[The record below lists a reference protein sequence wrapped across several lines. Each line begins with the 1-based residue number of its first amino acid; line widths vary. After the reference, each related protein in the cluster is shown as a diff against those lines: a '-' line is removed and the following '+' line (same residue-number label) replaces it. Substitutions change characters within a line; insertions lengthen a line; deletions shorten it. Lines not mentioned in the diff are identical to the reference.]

1 MAGVLGRV
9 RDFFFGA
16 PPPARSTERRSHYD
30 AAKTTDENKRHWAEA
45 DSLTGSSALT
55 PGVRAT
61 LRDRARY
68 EARNNSFLAGC
79 VRTLVNDTVG
89 RGPRLQ
95 MLTPDAGLNRAV
107 EDLWR
112 LWAAAADWGLNVRI
126 MAGVRYVAGE
136 CFALPFDSK
145 RMERLGQPVTL
156 GMKLIEPDQVADPL
170 SSYLARKN
178 GDDGVECDENGE
190 VSAYKI
196 LKAHPGDLRMAWV
209 GLEADR
215 VPAESVV
222 HWFQPERPNQLRGVT
237 PLAPALPIFGQLRRF
252 TTATLTAAEVAAMLA
267 GVLELPDS
275 QMGTSD
281 GDDAAQ
287 FETMDTIQ
295 LVRGML
301 LTVPGGGK
309 VTQFKPEQPTTNYD
323 TFVRAKLK
331 EAGRCINVPYGRMAG
346 DYTSHTYSGGRLEE
360 ELYWGDR
367 EIERDSFR
375 AKVLDPWF
383 FMWLDF
389 ARFALPALAAFRGKW
404 WELKH
409 AWQYDARPT
418 SDPVKDATGDEL
430 NLTNGTDTLADIAAR
445 EGLTEDELL
454 DKRAAT
460 MQKFQERGLPLPPW
474 LTGTPAAPR
483 PGDGQPQNPADAKAV
498 EVLNA

>member
-1 MAGVLGRV
+1 
-9 RDFFFGA
+9 
-16 PPPARSTERRSHYD
+16 
-30 AAKTTDENKRHWAEA
+30 
-45 DSLTGSSALT
+45 
-55 PGVRAT
+55 
-61 LRDRARY
+61 
-68 EARNNSFLAGC
+68 
-79 VRTLVNDTVG
+79 
-89 RGPRLQ
+89 
-95 MLTPDAGLNRAV
+95 
-107 EDLWR
+107 
-112 LWAAAADWGLNVRI
+112 
-126 MAGVRYVAGE
+126 
-136 CFALPFDSK
+136 
-145 RMERLGQPVTL
+145 
-156 GMKLIEPDQVADPL
+156 
-170 SSYLARKN
+170 
-178 GDDGVECDENGE
+178 
-190 VSAYKI
+190 
-196 LKAHPGDLRMAWV
+196 
-209 GLEADR
+209 
-215 VPAESVV
+215 
-222 HWFQPERPNQLRGVT
+222 
-237 PLAPALPIFGQLRRF
+237 
-252 TTATLTAAEVAAMLA
+252 MLA

-275 QMGTSD
+275 QMGVSS
-281 GDDAAQ
+281 GDDEVQ
-287 FETMDTIQ
+287 LESMDTIQ

-383 FMWLDF
+383 HVWLDF
-389 ARFALPALAAFRGKW
+389 ARFALPVLAAYRGKW

-460 MQKFQERGLPLPPW
+460 MRKFQERGLPLPPW
-474 LTGTPAAPR
+474 LTGAPAVPR
-483 PGDGQPQNPADAKAV
+483 PGDGQPQNPADAKAEALSV
-498 EVLNA
+498 